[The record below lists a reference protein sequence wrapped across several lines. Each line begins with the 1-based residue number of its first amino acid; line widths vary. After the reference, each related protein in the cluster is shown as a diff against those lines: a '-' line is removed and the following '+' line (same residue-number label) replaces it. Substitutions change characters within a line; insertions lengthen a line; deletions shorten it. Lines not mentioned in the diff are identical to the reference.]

1 MVSFQ
6 SFSCFG
12 MEKVR
17 IDKWLWSVRIFKSR
31 SKATNACKSGRVKI
45 DEVNVKPS
53 YLVTR
58 NELVGVKKD
67 GFNLTFQVVDLINK
81 RVSATLAQ
89 PCYINLTPDD
99 ELNKYKDWYVGK
111 AQSERREKGA
121 GRPTKRERREIDGF
135 KDDRFWEE

>member
-1 MVSFQ
+1 
-6 SFSCFG
+6 